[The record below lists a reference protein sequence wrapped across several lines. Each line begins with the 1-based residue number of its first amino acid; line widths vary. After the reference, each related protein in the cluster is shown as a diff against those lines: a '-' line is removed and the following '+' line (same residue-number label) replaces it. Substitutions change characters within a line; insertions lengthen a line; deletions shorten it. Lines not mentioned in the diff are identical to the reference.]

1 MIMIMVSKAML
12 RINHVLGARTVTLS
26 VLAALALKIMVKN
39 SGNSPMLQHVS
50 PSPFLLCRCLTFS
63 SAELRKRRRVEIEQ
77 KREKDL
83 QIVLSITTLTFFLLH
98 LPRSDII
105 DIIGDVATNDSNDTG
120 LRPACMRQSGCLL
133 SSGGQLSFNTHL
145 N

>member
-1 MIMIMVSKAML
+1 MKWKCYDHDNGVQGHAENQPCFRCSDSDTVS
-12 RINHVLGARTVTLS
+12 VGGACVENNG
-26 VLAALALKIMVKN
+26 KN

-50 PSPFLLCRCLTFS
+50 PSPLLLRRCLTFS

-83 QIVLSITTLTFFLLH
+83 KIVLSITTLTFFLLH

-105 DIIGDVATNDSNDTG
+105 DIIGDVATNDSMTQGCD
-120 LRPACMRQSGCLL
+120 RPV
-133 SSGGQLSFNTHL
+133 
-145 N
+145 

>member
-1 MIMIMVSKAML
+1 M
-12 RINHVLGARTVTLS
+12 RINHILGARTVTLS

-83 QIVLSITTLTFFLLH
+83 KIVLSITTLTFFLLH
-98 LPRSDII
+98 LPRSDIN